1 MRRGPSIKTI
11 KKLFAASGGICAFP
25 GCNTRLQD
33 SLSGALLGD
42 ICHINAISKDGPR
55 YTPAQSDD
63 DLNRFENLLILCPT
77 HHRLV
82 DQEPREYTS
91 TVLRSMKR
99 QHEAFVADKITAPA
113 IDDKTAVTLA
123 RQIADESIDFA
134 IVTALTVEIKAIVN
148 CFPELVPVS
157 MSDRQGLSQTYYRG
171 ILSCENG
178 TRYRIVA
185 MLLRDMGNLEAAH
198 ATNDLIR
205 DWSPRYLVVSGIA
218 GGLRPKTQ
226 NYGDI
231 VVSDSVVYYERGK
244 ALSDGI
250 EQRSKHFPCDPSM
263 LNSARTMVKNEWRL
277 RLPKRPDGQLPSI
290 TYPNV
295 HFGPLASGEKAIASV
310 DAVINSLKYK
320 PNLIAVEMGS
330 AGVASAALSALRKIG
345 FIAVRSICDFADETK
360 SDNWQ
365 PYAAAAAAAFLRSLL
380 MHQPVSPSTGKWPSL
395 TEETIL
401 PKMVDTTVMRRELY
415 NQLCKGLDMEEFKNF
430 CFLLGVDVDELP
442 GDRKSA
448 RARELILLF
457 ERRGKVEE
465 LASILRDMMTK
476 EV

>member
-33 SLSGALLGD
+33 SISGALLGD
-42 ICHINAISKDGPR
+42 ICHIHAISKDGPR
-55 YTPAQSDD
+55 YAPTYPDD
-63 DLNRFENLLILCPT
+63 DLNEFDNLLILCPT
-77 HHRLV
+77 HHRLI
-82 DQEPREYTS
+82 DQEPRLYTS
-91 TVLRSMKR
+91 TVLRSMKH
-99 QHEAFVADKITAPA
+99 QHEAFVVDKITAPA

-123 RQIADESIDFA
+123 RQIASESIDFA
-134 IVTALTVEIKAIVN
+134 IVTALSVEIKAILN
-148 CFPELVPVS
+148 YFPELVPIS
-157 MSDRQGLSQTYYRG
+157 ISDRSGFSQTYYRG

-178 TRYRIVA
+178 IRYRIVA
-185 MLLRDMGNLEAAH
+185 MLLHNMGNLEAAH

-205 DWSPRYLVVSGIA
+205 DWGPRYLIVNGIA
-218 GGLRPKTQ
+218 GGLCPKTQ
-226 NYGDI
+226 KYGDI
-231 VVSDSVVYYERGK
+231 VVSDSVVYYELGK

-263 LNSARTMVKNEWRL
+263 LNSARTMEKNEWRL
-277 RLPKRPDGQLPSI
+277 YLPKRPDGQPPNI

-295 HFGPLASGEKAIASV
+295 HFGPLASGEKVIASAIAT
-310 DAVINSLKYK
+310 ANLLKYQ
-320 PNLIAVEMGS
+320 PNLIAVEMES

-345 FIAVRSICDFADETK
+345 FMAVRSICDFADESK

-365 PYAAAAAAAFLRSLL
+365 PYAAAAAASFLRSFL
-380 MHQPVSPSTGKWPSL
+380 MNQPVSPSIGKWPSP
-395 TEETIL
+395 TEETL
-401 PKMVDTTVMRRELY
+401 PPKMVMRRELY
-415 NQLCKGLDMEEFKNF
+415 NQLSKGLDMEEFKDF

-465 LASILRDMMTK
+465 LASSLRDMMTN
-476 EV
+476 EL